1 MLDWNQRL
9 VKGEKENK
17 ELHIRIEDMSA
28 QLESLPSTL
37 QLPAHNIIFE
47 VPPNDEPEP
56 TPLPDVIQTQKAAIE
71 AANEQILAHEA
82 TLQEYDD
89 RINSKAD
96 ILTVGMVEQLMRDVT
111 ALQMRAK
118 REDEEGVNVRVADKK
133 VEVLLFADIQF
144 YTSAGGA
151 QAMRNAAGAVGADEP

>member
-1 MLDWNQRL
+1 MTKCLLDWNQRL
-9 VKGEKENK
+9 VKGEREAKDLNAR
-17 ELHIRIEDMSA
+17 LEDMSL
-28 QLESLPSTL
+28 QMENLPSTL
-37 QLPAHNIIFE
+37 RLSAENIVFE

-56 TPLPDVIQTQKAAIE
+56 VALPDVIQTQKAAIE
-71 AANEQILAHEA
+71 AANEQILAHET

-118 REDEEGVNVRVADKK
+118 REDEEGVNVRVAAPLT
-133 VEVLLFADIQF
+133 VCIIVPSRMILTRHIAF
-144 YTSAGGA
+144 TGSA
-151 QAMRNAAGAVGADEP
+151 